1 MFNRIRS
8 FFSNLFTKSY
18 AVKNNITVGNI
29 AASSSSESGYWTKNS
44 AFVSRQN
51 REYHNIDFTDYQ
63 SYPSSVLLR
72 ILEDIDPDLSS
83 AIWMLLR
90 VGNTGYQIVGRKTN
104 GKPSKE
110 AQKSLNELE
119 LSLNHIGLYD
129 GFTEN
134 TNIYSVTNE
143 LMLSA
148 YTRGALCGM
157 LILDNKYNPV
167 GIQVIDPN
175 TVTFKKEGSQYL
187 PYQMLGTK
195 EVSLNYANFI
205 YVPIDPEIGDPY
217 GRNPILSFLSVIFF
231 RIGVIKD
238 LQKVVRNQ
246 GWPRITVKVLEEVL
260 ITNAPP
266 TIKRDPAQLN
276 AYISAR
282 MSEIK
287 SQYEQL
293 KPDSSIIHLDS
304 SEVSYLELKNTG
316 TLDISVLIEV
326 LNSLILNALKTT
338 KTAIGKSLGAGSSEG
353 YSSAEMT
360 MYVKSLQ
367 GFQSVVKTFYDRLF
381 TLAIHMK
388 GIQGYA
394 EWTWNQIELR
404 SQKEMAQFEQ
414 THIDNT
420 LRLVSEGYI
429 SDEEACI
436 RLTGHEPTGTPRQL
450 MSVKGAP
457 DVNRPA
463 TSDSRAQ
470 SNRDANRR
478 QGRRAGTVNQEVGS
492 DAREVKGVTGSVSQ

>member
-8 FFSNLFTKSY
+8 FFNNLFTKSY
-18 AVKNNITVGNI
+18 AVKNNVAVGAI
-29 AASSSSESGYWTKNS
+29 AASSSSDSSYWTKNP
-44 AFVSRQN
+44 VYVGRQN

-63 SYPSSVLLR
+63 GYPSSVLLR

-90 VGNTGYQIVGRKTN
+90 VGNTGYQLVGRKTN

-110 AQKSLNELE
+110 AQRALDELA
-119 LSLNHIGLYD
+119 LTLNHVGIYD

-157 LILDNKYNPV
+157 LILDRKFNPI

-175 TVTFKKEGSQYL
+175 TITFKKEGSQYI
-187 PYQMLGTK
+187 PYQQFGPK
-195 EVSLNYANFI
+195 EVPLNVANFI

-260 ITNAPP
+260 INNAPS

-276 AYISAR
+276 SYITAR
-282 MSEIK
+282 MTEIK
-287 SQYEQL
+287 TQYESL

-304 SEVSYLELKNTG
+304 SEVSYLELKNAG
-316 TLDISVLIEV
+316 TLDISILVEV

-367 GFQSVVKTFYDRLF
+367 GFQHVVKTFYDRLF

-394 EWTWNQIELR
+394 DWVWHQIELR

-429 SDEEACI
+429 SDEEACM
-436 RLTGHEPTGTPRQL
+436 RLTGHEPNGTPRQL
-450 MSVKGAP
+450 MSDKGAP
-457 DVNRPA
+457 NVERPA
-463 TSDSRAQ
+463 TSEAGKETKRNDG
-470 SNRDANRR
+470 RR
-478 QGRRAGTVNQEVGS
+478 QKRRAGGTSQAVGDNEGEAEEV
-492 DAREVKGVTGSVSQ
+492 AGSVSQ

>member
-1 MFNRIRS
+1 MFNKIRS
-8 FFSNLFTKSY
+8 FFTNLFTKDY
-18 AVKNNITVGNI
+18 AVKTNVGIGAI
-29 AASSSSESGYWTKNS
+29 ATSSANDATYWTSKP
-44 AFVSRQN
+44 AFIGRQN

-90 VGNTGYQIVGRKTN
+90 VGNTGYHIIGKKAN

-110 AQKSLNELE
+110 AQKALDELE
-119 LSLNHIGLYD
+119 LTLNNIGIYD

-134 TNIYSVTNE
+134 TNIYSITNE

-157 LILDNKYNPV
+157 LILDNKFNPV

-175 TVTFKKEGSQYL
+175 TILFKKEGLQYI
-187 PYQMLGTK
+187 PYQQLGPK
-195 EVSLNYANFI
+195 EVKLNYANFI

-217 GRNPILSFLSVIFF
+217 GRNPIVSFLSVVFF

-260 ITNAPP
+260 INNAPP

-276 AYISAR
+276 AYIKAR

-287 SQYEQL
+287 TQYEQL

-304 SEVSYLELKNTG
+304 SEVSYLELKNKG
-316 TLDISVLIEV
+316 TLDISVLVEV

-338 KTAIGKSLGAGSSEG
+338 KTAIGKALGPGASEG
-353 YSSAEMT
+353 YTSAEMT

-367 GFQSVVKTFYDRLF
+367 GFQKVVKTFYDRLF
-381 TLAIHMK
+381 TLAIHTK

-394 EWTWNQIELR
+394 DWTWQQIELR

-414 THIDNT
+414 VHIDNT
-420 LRLVSEGYI
+420 LKLVSEGYL
-429 SDEEACI
+429 SDEEACMK
-436 RLTGHEPTGTPRQL
+436 LTGHSPAGTPRQL
-450 MSVKGAP
+450 MSDKGAP

-463 TSDSRAQ
+463 TSDAGAQ

-478 QGRRAGTVNQEVGS
+478 QGRRAGT
-492 DAREVKGVTGSVSQ
+492 TP

>member
-1 MFNRIRS
+1 MFNKIRS
-8 FFSNLFTKSY
+8 FFSGLFTTKY
-18 AVKNNITVGNI
+18 AVKSNVGIGAI
-29 AASSSSESGYWTKNS
+29 ANSTASDASYWTDKPS
-44 AFVSRQN
+44 FIGRQN
-51 REYHNIDFTDYQ
+51 REYHNIDFTEYQ

-90 VGNTGYQIVGRKTN
+90 VGNTGYQLVGRKTN

-110 AQKSLNELE
+110 AQKALDELKQTLN
-119 LSLNHIGLYD
+119 NIGIYD

-157 LILDNKYNPV
+157 LILDKKFNPV

-175 TVTFKKEGSQYL
+175 TVLFKKEGLQYV
-187 PYQMLGTK
+187 PYQQLGPK
-195 EVSLNYANFI
+195 EVKLDFANFI

-238 LQKVVRNQ
+238 LQKVIRNQ

-260 ITNAPP
+260 INNAPP

-276 AYISAR
+276 AYIKAR

-287 SQYEQL
+287 GQYEQL

-304 SEVSYLELKNTG
+304 SEVSYLELKNSN
-316 TLDISVLIEV
+316 TLDVSVLIEV

-338 KTAIGKSLGAGSSEG
+338 KTAIGKALGPGSSEG
-353 YSSAEMT
+353 YTSAEMT

-367 GFQSVVKTFYDRLF
+367 GFQNVVKTFYDRLF

-388 GIQGYA
+388 GIQGYVD
-394 EWTWNQIELR
+394 WVWNPIELR

-414 THIDNT
+414 VHIDNT

-429 SDEEACI
+429 SDEEASI
-436 RLTGHEPTGTPRQL
+436 RLVGHEPTGTPRQL
-450 MSVKGAP
+450 MSSKGAP
-457 DVNRPA
+457 DVSRPA
-463 TSDSRAQ
+463 TSEPGKEG
-470 SNRDANRR
+470 NRNEGRK
-478 QGRRAGTVNQEVGS
+478 QKRRAGETP
-492 DAREVKGVTGSVSQ
+492 

>member
-1 MFNRIRS
+1 MFSKIRS
-8 FFSNLFTKSY
+8 FFNNLFTKEYS
-18 AVKNNITVGNI
+18 VKSNI
-29 AASSSSESGYWTKNS
+29 AIGSIASSSATDSGYWTKSS

-90 VGNTGYQIVGRKTN
+90 VGNTGAQVTGRKTN

-110 AQKSLNELE
+110 AQRALDE
-119 LSLNHIGLYD
+119 LSLTLNHVGIYD

-143 LMLSA
+143 LLLSA

-157 LILDNKYNPV
+157 LILDKKFNPV

-175 TVTFKKEGSQYL
+175 TVTFKKEGDQYL
-187 PYQMLGTK
+187 PYQMLGPK

-260 ITNAPP
+260 IANAPA

-276 AYISAR
+276 SYITAR

-287 SQYEQL
+287 AQYELL

-316 TLDISVLIEV
+316 TLDISILVEV

-381 TLAIHMK
+381 TLALHTK

-394 EWTWNQIELR
+394 EWIWNQIELR

-414 THIDNT
+414 THIDNVLT
-420 LRLVSEGYI
+420 LVSEGYI
-429 SDEEACI
+429 SDEEASI

-457 DVNRPA
+457 DVERPR
-463 TSDSRAQ
+463 TSEAGKETKRNDG
-470 SNRDANRR
+470 RR
-478 QGRRAGTVNQEVGS
+478 QRRRAGGSSQAVGDNEGEV
-492 DAREVKGVTGSVSQ
+492 AEVTGSISQ